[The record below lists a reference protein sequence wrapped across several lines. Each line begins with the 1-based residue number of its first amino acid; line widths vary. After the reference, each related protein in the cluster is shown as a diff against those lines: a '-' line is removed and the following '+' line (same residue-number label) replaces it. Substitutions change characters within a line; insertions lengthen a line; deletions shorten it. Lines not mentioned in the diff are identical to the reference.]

1 MANVINM
8 PPSIQFMNRRNSNK
22 SKCIRELSM
31 SKDNSCYQSPSSNSF
46 LRQNSAKL
54 STRQRAHQFISAE
67 NCPKNVQNSIIKMK
81 KKPSVGSILTSGQWR
96 ESNVQSSLSIDSQS
110 KSRDLQIKRN
120 YSELSLNG
128 FKYMPD
134 KEIRDLE
141 QSTITKTNLI

>member
-1 MANVINM
+1 
-8 PPSIQFMNRRNSNK
+8 
-22 SKCIRELSM
+22 
-31 SKDNSCYQSPSSNSF
+31 
-46 LRQNSAKL
+46 
-54 STRQRAHQFISAE
+54 
-67 NCPKNVQNSIIKMK
+67 MK